1 MDAVIRGLVVYLFL
15 FLMFRLAGKRTL
27 AQMSSFD
34 LVLLLIISETT
45 QQAMIDNDHSVT
57 NGVILIITLVGA
69 SVLLS
74 WIRERSRTA
83 EKWLDDVPL
92 IIMENGRLHRERML
106 KVRVDEADIM
116 AAGRKTWGLER
127 LDDVKYAIVEANG
140 EITVIPK
147 RAAK

>member
-1 MDAVIRGLVVYLFL
+1 MDAIIRGLVVYFFL
-15 FLMFRLAGKRTL
+15 FVIFRVAGKRTL
-27 AQMSSFD
+27 AEMSSFD

-45 QQAMIDNDHSVT
+45 QQAMIDNDHSMT
-57 NGVILIITLVGA
+57 HGLLLIVTLVGA
-69 SVLLS
+69 TVALS

-92 IIMENGRLHRERML
+92 IIMENGRLHRDRML

-116 AAGRKTWGLER
+116 AAARKMWGLER
-127 LDDVKYAIVEANG
+127 LDEVKYAIVENNG

-147 RAAK
+147 RKEK